1 MFHNFQGVRRN
12 KKIKQL
18 LIWVLL
24 IILIFWAGS
33 GAWNEYKKNSIIKKT
48 HKEAQ
53 LELQT
58 LILRQE
64 ELNKKLDLFSTERGV
79 EEELRTKFQIV
90 KPGEKAVIIVDGKS
104 DIEKNENSEGMWSRI
119 KNFLS
124 L

>member
-33 GAWNEYKKNSIIKKT
+33 GAWNGYKKNSIIKKT

-64 ELNKKLDLFSTERGV
+64 ELNKKLDLLSTDRGV